1 MRPGSTQLLA
11 LAWLG
16 LAVGGTLLAPAL
28 AVHKPSQVVAEP
40 LLGPA
45 GWTPMGTDEL
55 GRDEWSRLLYGG
67 RATIAASLMAT
78 ALAVAIGTTAALLA
92 QGIGGPVD
100 ATIVGGS
107 GAALAI
113 PGLLLALLVVA
124 ILGPGFDTLVVAVG
138 LGLSPGFARLAR
150 SALRRERGEP
160 YVAAAMA
167 LGSGRMDT
175 ATRHLLPNALPAL
188 LSLATTHYAWAIGG
202 LTTLTFLG
210 LAGEISTPEWG
221 SMLNAARAY
230 LRVAPW
236 LAFFPGAA
244 IAGTILAVHRLGD
257 WAARLRPRG

>member
-1 MRPGSTQLLA
+1 MRTRVSLFLA

-16 LAVGGTLLAPAL
+16 LVVSGALLAPIL
-28 AVHKPSQVVAEP
+28 AGTAPSQVVAEP
-40 LLGPA
+40 LLRPS
-45 GWTPMGTDEL
+45 GWPPLGTDEL

-67 RATIAASLMAT
+67 RATIVASLAAT
-78 ALAVAIGTTAALLA
+78 ALTVAIGTAAALLA

-100 ATIVGGS
+100 ATVAGGS

-113 PGLLLALLVVA
+113 PSLLLALLVVA
-124 ILGPGFDTLVVAVG
+124 ALGPGFDTLVIAVG

-150 SALRRERGEP
+150 SALRRERGQP
-160 YVAAAMA
+160 YVTAASA
-167 LGSGRMDT
+167 LGSGRMEI
-175 ATRHLLPNALPAL
+175 AIRHLLPNALPSL

-221 SMLNAARAY
+221 SMLNAARGY

-236 LAFFPGAA
+236 LAWFPGAS